1 MALMPVADA
10 MTAVLEGAVP
20 LPEEQVPLSAAHHR
34 ILARDLASRRT
45 QPPADMSAMDGY
57 AVRTADIAAIPAR
70 LKVIG
75 EAAAGNPFKG
85 ALGAAE
91 AVRIFTG
98 GVVPGG
104 ADAVV
109 IQEDTAREGDIV
121 VVKEAVAAGRN
132 IRRAGID
139 FRTGDI
145 LLHAGRRLTDRDLS
159 LAAGM
164 NHPHLPVHR
173 RPRVA
178 VLATGDEL
186 VPPGSDPK
194 PGQIVLSNGFALH
207 ALAHSEGA
215 DTIDLGIATDTLDAT
230 TAAIRKAREAGADIL
245 LTSGGAS
252 VGDHDLM
259 HVALQAEGVDL
270 AFWKIALRPGKPMM
284 HGRLGPMRVIGLPG
298 NPVSSYVCAF
308 VFMVPLL
315 RALSGRRDIQ
325 HPLETAVLGNALP
338 ANDQRQD
345 YLRAQL
351 TMRPDGQWVATTVS
365 HQDSS
370 LVANLAAAQALVIR
384 PPLAPAAAAGDTC
397 ALIRLPA

>member
-145 LLHAGRRLTDRDLS
+145 LLRAGRRLTDRDLS

-207 ALAHSEGA
+207 ALARSEGA
-215 DTIDLGIATDTLDAT
+215 DTIDLGIAADTLDAT

-338 ANDQRQD
+338 ANDRRQD

-370 LVANLAAAQALVIR
+370 LLANLAAAQALVIR